1 MLILQENEVYKMSNN
16 TQSATIAVN
25 RKARHDYFIEEKFE
39 AGIMLQGW
47 EVKSLRD
54 GRAQI
59 GDSYVIIHKGEPIL
73 LNAHIT
79 PLPTAS
85 THIIAEPTRSR
96 KLLLNQREINRL
108 MGKVEQ
114 KGYTMVPL
122 SLYWKGR
129 NAKVEIAL
137 VKGKQM
143 HDKRAA
149 EKDRDWQ
156 RDKEMLFKKKQ

>member
-1 MLILQENEVYKMSNN
+1 MSENNN
-16 TQSATIAVN
+16 QTIAVN

-59 GDSYVIIHKGEPIL
+59 GDSYVIIHKGHPVL

-79 PLPTAS
+79 PLSTAS
-85 THIIAEPTRSR
+85 THVIAEPTRSR

-114 KGYTMVPL
+114 KGYTIVPL

-156 RDKEMLFKKKQ
+156 RTKEQLFKKG

>member
-1 MLILQENEVYKMSNN
+1 MSDKN
-16 TQSATIAVN
+16 QSATIAVN
-25 RKARHDYFIEEKFE
+25 RKARHDYTIEEKFE
-39 AGIMLQGW
+39 AGIMLMGW

-59 GDSYVIIHKGEPIL
+59 GDSYVIFHKGDPVL
-73 LNAHIT
+73 LNSHIT
-79 PLPTAS
+79 PLASAS
-85 THIIAEPTRSR
+85 THVIAEPTRSR

-114 KGYTMVPL
+114 KGYTVVPL

-129 NAKVEIAL
+129 NVKVEIAL
-137 VKGKQM
+137 VKGKQL
-143 HDKRAA
+143 HDKRSA

-156 RDKEMLFKKKQ
+156 REKERLFKKG

>member
-1 MLILQENEVYKMSNN
+1 MSQANN
-16 TQSATIAVN
+16 RSNTGSIAVN

-47 EVKSLRD
+47 EVKSLRE

-59 GDSYVIIHKGEPIL
+59 NDSYVIMHKGQPVL

-79 PLPTAS
+79 PLSSAS
-85 THIIAEPTRSR
+85 THIVAEPTRSR

-114 KGYTMVPL
+114 KGYTIVPL

-129 NAKVEIAL
+129 NVKAEIAL

-143 HDKRAA
+143 HDKRASEK
-149 EKDRDWQ
+149 EKDWKRT
-156 RDKEMLFKKKQ
+156 KEQLFKRG

>member
-1 MLILQENEVYKMSNN
+1 MSQDNN
-16 TQSATIAVN
+16 QSATIALN
-25 RKARHDYFIEEKFE
+25 RKARYDYFIEEKFE
-39 AGIMLQGW
+39 AGLMLQGW

-59 GDSYVIIHKGEPIL
+59 GDSYVIMHKGQPLL

-79 PLPTAS
+79 PLPSAS
-85 THIIAEPTRSR
+85 THVIAEPTRTR

-108 MGKVEQ
+108 MGKVEL
-114 KGYTMVPL
+114 KGYTIVPL

-129 NAKVEIAL
+129 NVKVEIAL

-143 HDKRAA
+143 HDKRAT

-156 RDKEMLFKKKQ
+156 RDKEQLFKRG

>member
-1 MLILQENEVYKMSNN
+1 MSKANN
-16 TQSATIAVN
+16 QSGNSTIAVN

-59 GDSYVIIHKGEPIL
+59 GDSYVIIHRGQPLL

-79 PLPTAS
+79 PLATAS
-85 THIIAEPTRSR
+85 THVIAEPTRSR

-114 KGYTMVPL
+114 KGYTIVPL

-129 NAKVEIAL
+129 NAKAEIAL

-149 EKDRDWQ
+149 EKDKDWQ
-156 RDKEMLFKKKQ
+156 RTREQLFKRG

>member
-1 MLILQENEVYKMSNN
+1 MTKTNN
-16 TQSATIAVN
+16 PSGSIAVN

-39 AGIMLQGW
+39 AGMMLQGW

-59 GDSYVIIHKGEPIL
+59 NDSYVIIHKGEPLL

-79 PLPTAS
+79 PLSTAS
-85 THIIAEPTRSR
+85 THIIAEPTRTR

-114 KGYTMVPL
+114 KGYTIVPL

-129 NAKVEIAL
+129 NAKIEIAL

-143 HDKRAA
+143 HDKRAT

-156 RDKEMLFKKKQ
+156 RDKEMLFKRG

>member
-1 MLILQENEVYKMSNN
+1 MSNSN
-16 TQSATIAVN
+16 QSSTIAVN

-39 AGIMLQGW
+39 AGLMLQGW

-59 GDSYVIIHKGEPIL
+59 GDSYVIFHKGTPTL
-73 LNAHIT
+73 LNAQIT
-79 PLPTAS
+79 PLVSAS
-85 THIIAEPTRSR
+85 THVIAEPTRSR
-96 KLLLNQREINRL
+96 KLLLNQKEINRL

-114 KGYTMVPL
+114 KGYTIVPL

-129 NAKVEIAL
+129 NVKVEIAL
-137 VKGKQM
+137 VKGKQQ
-143 HDKRAA
+143 HDKRAS

-156 RDKEMLFKKKQ
+156 REKERLFKKA